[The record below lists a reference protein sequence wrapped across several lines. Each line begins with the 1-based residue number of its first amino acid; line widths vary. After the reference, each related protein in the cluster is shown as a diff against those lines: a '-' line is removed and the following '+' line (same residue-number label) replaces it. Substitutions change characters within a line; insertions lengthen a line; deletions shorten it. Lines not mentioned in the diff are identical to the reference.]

1 MIYSEDETMKTEC
14 LRRRIPLIGLA
25 VLALL
30 LLVLAVTLSNVAA
43 TDDDDSRGRLVIRS
57 RTGGE
62 FGISRAEL
70 SRRPAEGALPEPSR
84 RPAPPATDPYPT
96 ILRLT
101 FPTLVEPGEEVRGTL
116 KFNDPDDYVV
126 TIYITVFFPDGDV
139 VTEVLY
145 DYFTEGG
152 DVYKGKYTFWVLIPE
167 SETPLRGR
175 IIITASDE
183 YLNVSEVSTN
193 YALIY

>member
-1 MIYSEDETMKTEC
+1 MKTEG

-25 VLALL
+25 VLALI
-30 LLVLAVTLSNVAA
+30 LLVLAVTLSSVAA
-43 TDDDDSRGRLVIRS
+43 TDDDGSDRGRLVIRS

-62 FGISRAEL
+62 VGVSRAEL
-70 SRRPAEGALPEPSR
+70 SRRPAGGALLEPSR
-84 RPAPPATDPYPT
+84 RPAPPASDPYPT
-96 ILRLT
+96 ILRLS

-116 KFNDPDDYVV
+116 RFNDPDDYVV

-167 SETPLRGR
+167 SLTPLRGR

-183 YLNVSEVSTN
+183 YLNVSETSTN